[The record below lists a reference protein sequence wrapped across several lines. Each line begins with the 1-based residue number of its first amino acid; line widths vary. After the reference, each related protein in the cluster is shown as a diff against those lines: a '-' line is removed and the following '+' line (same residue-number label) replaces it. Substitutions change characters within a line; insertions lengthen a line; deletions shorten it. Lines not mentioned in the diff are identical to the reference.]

1 MIVQPLIMKIKQGS
15 NERDRSSSP
24 ERSSPVMLS
33 AAKDLCPRRVRP
45 FAEFTLERSEG
56 LRVTRCD
63 CSHCQIQFA
72 QIEPCLNLLNLA
84 IGEGSIVVAPLAGAM
99 SACGCH
105 VRLRVPCPPAGAMS
119 ACGCHVRLRVP
130 CPLPRDAYR
139 TFAAGRVNCRF
150 LSYFG

>member
-1 MIVQPLIMKIKQGS
+1 MIVQPLIMKIRQGS
-15 NERDRSSSP
+15 NERDSSSST
-24 ERSSPVMLS
+24 ERSSRVILS
-33 AAKDLCPRRVRP
+33 AAKDLCSRRVKP

-63 CSHCQIQFA
+63 CSHCQVQFA

-99 SACGCH
+99 SACRCH
-105 VRLRVPCPPAGAMS
+105 ARFRAMCTSYYCHCYPLCPT
-119 ACGCHVRLRVP
+119 LWVP

-150 LSYFG
+150 LSYSG